1 MDPALITADLSE
13 LRANSVATFEAVLQR
28 AWEPQR
34 IQHGWRWRIT
44 TSADIV
50 ALLNVAHNSMLRAA
64 RDFGSQ
70 ADPLVVWVRK
80 ADEFLL
86 QQVASAFIEQETD
99 LSSLNLSYPWRRK
112 LPSIL
117 AFLAI
122 NAVCRSALDLRNV
135 INEGFFRVSRAA
147 SLLRA
152 PASGSPVASSSV
164 KLVTMEDLACA
175 VLLRHPNDDLP
186 TAVHRLRSVWS
197 GMLRS
202 NHWANSQAVLHTKRT
217 LVECGLASDSSGV
230 VSIIQDSSELSEQAA
245 AKRRRLLDIPLDR
258 RLFQGK
264 LELMPSDRPSKL

>member
-1 MDPALITADLSE
+1 MSE
-13 LRANSVATFEAVLQR
+13 LRANAVATFEAVLQK

-34 IQHGWRWRIT
+34 LEEGWSWRIT
-44 TSADIV
+44 TSPDIV

-70 ADPLVVWVRK
+70 ADPLVAWVRK

-86 QQVASAFIEQETD
+86 QQLSSAFIEQETD
-99 LSSLNLSYPWRRK
+99 LSSLNYSYSWCRR

-117 AFLAI
+117 AFLAT

-152 PASGSPVASSSV
+152 PASGAPVASRSL
-164 KLVTMEDLACA
+164 KQLVTMEDLACA

-186 TAVHRLRSVWS
+186 TAVTRLRSVWS
-197 GMLRS
+197 GLLKR

-217 LVECGLASDSSGV
+217 LVEAGLACETSGV
-230 VSIIQDSSELSEQAA
+230 VNIIQSSELSEQAA
-245 AKRRRLLDIPLDR
+245 AKRRRLLEIPLDR
-258 RLFQGK
+258 RLFSGK
-264 LELMPSDRPSKL
+264 CQLMSSASPFKS

>member
-1 MDPALITADLSE
+1 L
-13 LRANSVATFEAVLQR
+13 
-28 AWEPQR
+28 
-34 IQHGWRWRIT
+34 
-44 TSADIV
+44 
-50 ALLNVAHNSMLRAA
+50 LRAA
-64 RDFGSQ
+64 RDFGTQ

-86 QQVASAFIEQETD
+86 QQLSSAFIEQETD
-99 LSSLNLSYPWRRK
+99 LTSLNFSYPWRRK

-152 PASGSPVASSSV
+152 PASGAPVASRYV
-164 KLVTMEDLACA
+164 KRVTMEDLACA

-186 TAVHRLRSVWS
+186 TAVTRLPSVWS
-197 GMLRS
+197 GLLKR
-202 NHWANSQAVLHTKRT
+202 NHWANSQAVRHTKRT
-217 LVECGLASDSSGV
+217 LVECGLASESSGI

-245 AKRRRLLDIPLDR
+245 AKRRRLLEIPLDR
-258 RLFQGK
+258 RLFSGK
-264 LELMPSDRPSKL
+264 CQLMSSASPFKS